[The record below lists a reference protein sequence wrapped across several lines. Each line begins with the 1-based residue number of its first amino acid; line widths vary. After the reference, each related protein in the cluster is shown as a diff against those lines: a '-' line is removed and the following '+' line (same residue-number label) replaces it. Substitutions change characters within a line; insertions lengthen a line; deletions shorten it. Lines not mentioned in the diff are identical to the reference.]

1 MTIALTNCREYYD
14 QLELSQ
20 SHLDSLLTNT
30 TSTLDFL
37 STLSAS
43 FKAVETQTTAS
54 RNQCQGLLSEQER
67 LTKLADDIGE
77 NVQYYNYLEPLTR
90 RLNAPGAGN
99 SVGSQG
105 FSQMLSQLDQC
116 LDYMQAHVRYEHPE
130 IKTIA
135 DPARPRNEKH
145 KLTARATASY

>member
-1 MTIALTNCREYYD
+1 MLKGFVLYRHYYD

-20 SHLDSLLTNT
+20 SHLDSLLTKT
-30 TSTLDFL
+30 TSTLDLL

-43 FKAVETQTTAS
+43 FRAVEAQTTAF
-54 RNQCQGLLSEQER
+54 RNQCEGLLVEQER

-99 SVGSQG
+99 SVGSKG
-105 FSQMLSQLDQC
+105 FSDMLSQLDQC
-116 LDYMQAHVRYEHPE
+116 LDYMQAHVCHHSVDIR
-130 IKTIA
+130 
-135 DPARPRNEKH
+135 DCG
-145 KLTARATASY
+145 